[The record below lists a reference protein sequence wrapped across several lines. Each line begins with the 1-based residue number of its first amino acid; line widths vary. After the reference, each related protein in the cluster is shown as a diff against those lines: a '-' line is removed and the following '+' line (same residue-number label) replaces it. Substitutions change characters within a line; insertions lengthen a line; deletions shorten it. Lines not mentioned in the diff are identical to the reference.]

1 MGVIFK
7 NKTNLTTVGIHDCRS
22 ATMDKCRTV
31 LITGASRGLGLQMV
45 KALVTGGRRPDTVIA
60 TAREPAAAQEL
71 RDLADKHQAVH
82 IVPLDVVNQ
91 SSIEQATREVEALLG
106 DEGLNCLINNAA
118 INLNDTLEETTAEA
132 MMKTY
137 ETNTVSP
144 LMITKAFLP
153 LLKKAAEQGT
163 GMGIHRAAVI
173 NISSM
178 LGSIHLNWGPG
189 AAFKSYSYRTSKAA
203 LNLVTRSLAA
213 DLMTEGILCTVLHP
227 GWVRTDMGGPD
238 ADLSAEES
246 ISALLSVVYNLS
258 EKDHGGFLDYKG
270 NTLPW

>member
-1 MGVIFK
+1 MESG
-7 NKTNLTTVGIHDCRS
+7 S
-22 ATMDKCRTV
+22 PKCQTV

-45 KALVTGGRRPDTVIA
+45 KDLMRASWRPEKVIA
-60 TAREPAAAQEL
+60 TARDPAGAQEL
-71 RDLADKHQAVH
+71 RDLADKHQGVY
-82 IVPLDVVNQ
+82 IIPLDVVNQ

-118 INLNDTLEETTAEA
+118 IHLNQTLEEATVEA

-153 LLKKAAEQGT
+153 LLRKAAKQGT

-173 NISSM
+173 NISSI
-178 LGSIHLNWGPG
+178 LGSIHLNLGPVSDN
-189 AAFKSYSYRTSKAA
+189 KSYPYRASKAA
-203 LNLVTRSLAA
+203 LNLVNRILAA
-213 DLMTEGILCTVLHP
+213 DLMAEGILCTVLHP
-227 GWVRTDMGGPD
+227 GWVRTDMGGPEGE
-238 ADLSAEES
+238 LSTEES
-246 ISALLSVVYNLS
+246 ISALLPVIYNLS